1 MHVTE
6 SQGRE
11 YLSVINQNSNFS
23 KKDWIAFSKNDLYGS
38 PNRYCYNIG
47 GGGEIVISP
56 ITIRYTKVLQDIFSL
71 FNIREIKHIAEIGVG
86 YGGQCRLIKEYLK
99 NREYSLI
106 DLPEAI
112 ELTKKFLDKFSLGE
126 GSKTYFI
133 DGTGDI
139 ENIEVDL
146 LISNYAFSEL
156 NREVQNFY
164 LEKIINYAGS
174 GYITWNSLSYEKGD
188 GYSVAELLEKKEHE
202 GDAGVR

>member
-1 MHVTE
+1 MIYTVHQT
-6 SQGRE
+6 G
-11 YLSVINQNSNFS
+11 
-23 KKDWIAFSKNDLYGS
+23 IAIIL
-38 PNRYCYNIG
+38 

-188 GYSVAELLEKKEHE
+188 GYSVAELLDKIKGSFVIAENPLTDKDNCIIVWGTKRKKEHE

>member
-1 MHVTE
+1 MIYTVHQT
-6 SQGRE
+6 G
-11 YLSVINQNSNFS
+11 
-23 KKDWIAFSKNDLYGS
+23 IAIIL
-38 PNRYCYNIG
+38 

-86 YGGQCRLIKEYLK
+86 YGRQCRLIKEYLK

-188 GYSVAELLEKKEHE
+188 GYSVAELLDKIKGSFVIAENPLTDKDNCIIVWGTKRKKEHE

>member
-1 MHVTE
+1 M
-6 SQGRE
+6 
-11 YLSVINQNSNFS
+11 
-23 KKDWIAFSKNDLYGS
+23 
-38 PNRYCYNIG
+38 
-47 GGGEIVISP
+47 
-56 ITIRYTKVLQDIFSL
+56 QDIFSL

-188 GYSVAELLEKKEHE
+188 GYSVAELLDKIKGSFVIAENPLTDKDNCIIVWGTKRKKEHE